1 MKVLK
6 HLTLQQLDAAAQE
19 LRCDLA
25 MIMAV
30 AEVEAPKGPFLP
42 DGRPSILFERHWF
55 HKLTGGKHSKKHP
68 EISSSKAGGYKG
80 GAAEWVR
87 LARARELDEDAALM
101 SASWG
106 MFQILGVNHG
116 AAGHG
121 DVHAFVEMMHRQEV
135 VEVDGAAQPTV
146 PGQLAAFVSFIVS
159 KGLDGPLR
167 RREFATVAKGY
178 NGPNYRINRYDDKM
192 AGAFA
197 DAVDLLREMGWKR
210 TRPRG

>member
-55 HKLTGGKHSKKHP
+55 HRLTGSKFSAKHP

-87 LARARELDEDAALM
+87 LARARELAEEPALM

-106 MFQILGVNHG
+106 MFQILGVNHRS
-116 AAGHG
+116 AGHG
-121 DVHAFVEMMHRQEV
+121 DVHAFVEMMHRTEV
-135 VEVDGAAQPTV
+135 VEGRPTV

-192 AGAFA
+192 ASAFA
-197 DAVDLLREMGWKR
+197 DALDLLRELGWKR